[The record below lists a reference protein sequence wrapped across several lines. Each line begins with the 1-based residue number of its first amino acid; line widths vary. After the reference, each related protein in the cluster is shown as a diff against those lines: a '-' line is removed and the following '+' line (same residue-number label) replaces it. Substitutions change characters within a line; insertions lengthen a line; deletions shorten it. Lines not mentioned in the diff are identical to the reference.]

1 MDLSLSSRFK
11 NAWNAFRNRAPTMM
25 SQNIGSGYSYRPDRF
40 RLTRGNERSIVTS
53 VYNRIALDVA
63 AINIQHVQLDDEGRF
78 LNVIKSGLNECLSL
92 EANLDQTGRAF
103 IQDVVMS
110 MMDEGCVAIVPVD
123 TDDDPDDTKGYQILS
138 MRVGRIRDWYPRHVR
153 VEVYNENTGRKQ
165 EIVVPKDT
173 VAIVENPL
181 YAVINEPNSTMQ
193 RLIRKL
199 NLLDAVDEQSS
210 SGKLDLIIQLP
221 YVIKSEARRKQAE
234 QRRKDIEQQLSGSKY
249 GIAYTDGTER
259 ITQLNRYK
267 VSVKSSKWKES
278 TQKFMMNF
286 LRYIFEIQDDL
297 INRTLQ
303 NGPTQEFELHER
315 GRIRPITSIQIR
327 DRIVRHS
334 LCDEVLLPE
343 VRKHII
349 YDNCASI
356 KGRGIS
362 QQRKRFEIHLHKY
375 YQLYGNDGYILFGD
389 FSKFYDNIIHEI
401 AKRELLKLFN
411 DDAFIDWL
419 LTLIFKGFQIDV
431 SYMSDEEYEAC
442 MTDTFNKLEYRN
454 IPKEKLTGEKWMEK
468 SVNIGDQLSQVIGIY
483 YPYPIDNYVKYVRQ
497 QKFYG
502 RYMDDWYIMNPSKE
516 ELEELLENV
525 CKIAAELGIHINRKK
540 TRIVKISSK
549 YKFLQIKYTLTD
561 TGKVI
566 KRINPDRV
574 TAMRRKLKK
583 LAVKVENE
591 EADYD
596 NVENMFR
603 GWMGGHYKLLSR
615 EQRKNLIQLYEDLF
629 SKEITIVNKKL
640 IVSDRSA

>member
-1 MDLSLSSRFK
+1 MK
-11 NAWNAFRNRAPTMM
+11 
-25 SQNIGSGYSYRPDRF
+25 
-40 RLTRGNERSIVTS
+40 
-53 VYNRIALDVA
+53 
-63 AINIQHVQLDDEGRF
+63 
-78 LNVIKSGLNECLSL
+78 
-92 EANLDQTGRAF
+92 
-103 IQDVVMS
+103 
-110 MMDEGCVAIVPVD
+110 
-123 TDDDPDDTKGYQILS
+123 
-138 MRVGRIRDWYPRHVR
+138 
-153 VEVYNENTGRKQ
+153 
-165 EIVVPKDT
+165 
-173 VAIVENPL
+173 
-181 YAVINEPNSTMQ
+181 
-193 RLIRKL
+193 
-199 NLLDAVDEQSS
+199 
-210 SGKLDLIIQLP
+210 
-221 YVIKSEARRKQAE
+221 
-234 QRRKDIEQQLSGSKY
+234 
-249 GIAYTDGTER
+249 
-259 ITQLNRYK
+259 
-267 VSVKSSKWKES
+267 
-278 TQKFMMNF
+278 
-286 LRYIFEIQDDL
+286 
-297 INRTLQ
+297 
-303 NGPTQEFELHER
+303 
-315 GRIRPITSIQIR
+315 
-327 DRIVRHS
+327 
-334 LCDEVLLPE
+334 
-343 VRKHII
+343 KHII

-401 AKRELLKLFN
+401 AKRELLKLF
-411 DDAFIDWL
+411 DDDEFIDWL

-431 SYMSDEEYEAC
+431 SYMSDEEYETC
-442 MTDTFNKLEYRN
+442 
-454 IPKEKLTGEKWMEK
+454 
-468 SVNIGDQLSQVIGIY
+468 
-483 YPYPIDNYVKYVRQ
+483 YPYPSDNYVKYVRQ

-516 ELEELLENV
+516 ELEDLLENI

-583 LAVKVENE
+583 LAVKVGNE

-629 SKEITIVNKKL
+629 SKKITIVNKKL